1 MRGEQEMIPFLWVFF
16 VLGNLIRS
24 FFFMFQKYF
33 KNIFFSFVIN
43 ICLMFLKYFNILILK
58 IIFKI

>member
-1 MRGEQEMIPFLWVFF
+1 MISFLWVFF

-24 FFFMFQKYF
+24 YFFFMFQKYF
-33 KNIFFSFVIN
+33 KIIFFSFVIN